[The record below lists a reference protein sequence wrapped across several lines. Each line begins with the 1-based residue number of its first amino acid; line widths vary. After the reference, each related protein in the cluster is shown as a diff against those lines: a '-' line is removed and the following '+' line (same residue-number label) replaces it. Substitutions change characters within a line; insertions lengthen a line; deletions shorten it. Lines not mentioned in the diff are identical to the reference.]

1 MRTAYIGSSQRR
13 KRKKLPKPL
22 PRIPTLVMP
31 PSGPHSRHAR
41 HLEAM
46 PVEHPPHNSDAAG
59 HDEVNDAI
67 CRSRVDSHR
76 PLHQIQLLA
85 IRKLFDESESHFK
98 DRHKTTDEAG
108 SSDAKADR
116 CCQEKQKVHGHSKKA
131 YWPIMQTKK
140 SEYQRS
146 LAKIEESS
154 NSGGDTRVDSVE
166 PPWTRFKEH
175 REGKQN
181 AVTKERQTDSTD
193 STCAEWKWKMK
204 ASAAWQGGEK
214 PVPQVRRRCQTP
226 TSALN
231 RSVTIQEANPA
242 KQKEASINSRNKK
255 LPSFNSVY
263 LEIPRSSSK
272 VPEEVDLSAKNPNDF
287 SSNHS
292 GKGADL
298 PSHVIESEIKDL
310 SPLRKSGYRRV
321 MDAVKQFEAN
331 TEGHSKSTN
340 SKPVPILPPK
350 KRMGIL
356 RENAVDRHIP
366 HVTESWTEES
376 KLASQPL
383 STHSLN
389 LAADLHARRTQGEED
404 QEEGANRH
412 VDSNSSQRMAKPPTF
427 DDERL
432 TPPQHYRPVG
442 GIDIYTTQGPKLI
455 QEMKDRFRKKHGA
468 SYMEPEPMHQPQSA
482 LQTDQTVL
490 PKMEKSLD
498 DVQGLV
504 SLPTNLS
511 NDLSHILPCVLK
523 ARPKRAGRL
532 PSRYASRALPKDNQ
546 SYDRESKN
554 STDL

>member
-22 PRIPTLVMP
+22 PRIPTIATP

-46 PVEHPPHNSDAAG
+46 PVEHPPLNSDDAG
-59 HDEVNDAI
+59 HDEVNDAV

-85 IRKLFDESESHFK
+85 IRKLFNESESNFK

-116 CCQEKQKVHGHSKKA
+116 CCQEEQKVHGHSKKA

-140 SEYQRS
+140 SEFQRS
-146 LAKIEESS
+146 LAITEESS
-154 NSGGDTRVDSVE
+154 ISDEDTRVDGGE

-181 AVTKERQTDSTD
+181 AVIEERQMDSTD

-214 PVPQVRRRCQTP
+214 PLPLVRRRCQTP

-263 LEIPRSSSK
+263 VEIPRSSSK

-287 SSNHS
+287 SSNHN
-292 GKGADL
+292 GKGADV
-298 PSHVIESEIKDL
+298 PSHAIESEIKDL
-310 SPLRKSGYRRV
+310 SPLRMSSYRRV
-321 MDAVKQFEAN
+321 MDAIKQFEAN
-331 TEGHSKSTN
+331 IEGHSKSTK
-340 SKPVPILPPK
+340 SKQVPILPPK

-356 RENAVDRHIP
+356 RENAVDRHIR
-366 HVTESWTEES
+366 HVTEGRTEES
-376 KLASQPL
+376 RLASQPL
-383 STHSLN
+383 LTHSFN

-404 QEEGANRH
+404 QEEGTNRH
-412 VDSNSSQRMAKPPTF
+412 VDSSSSQRMAQKPIF
-427 DDERL
+427 DDKRL
-432 TPPQHYRPVG
+432 TSPQHYRPVG
-442 GIDIYTTQGPKLI
+442 GIDIYTTQGPKLM

-482 LQTDQTVL
+482 SQTDQTVL

-523 ARPKRAGRL
+523 GRPKRAGRL
-532 PSRYASRALPKDNQ
+532 PSRYASRALPTDNR
-546 SYDRESKN
+546 SCDRESKN
-554 STDL
+554 STEL

>member
-1 MRTAYIGSSQRR
+1 
-13 KRKKLPKPL
+13 
-22 PRIPTLVMP
+22 MP

-146 LAKIEESS
+146 LAKIEDESVESS

-175 REGKQN
+175 REGKQVKHVMI
-181 AVTKERQTDSTD
+181 ADATD

-226 TSALN
+226 T
-231 RSVTIQEANPA
+231 V
-242 KQKEASINSRNKK
+242 
-255 LPSFNSVY
+255 
-263 LEIPRSSSK
+263 SK
-272 VPEEVDLSAKNPNDF
+272 MTAEE
-287 SSNHS
+287 S
-292 GKGADL
+292 GLFADA
-298 PSHVIESEIKDL
+298 
-310 SPLRKSGYRRV
+310 PLRKSGYRRV